1 MNYIKSHVKYFY
13 FYFYFYNSIVEGG
26 EIWTLDIE
34 VRRHQNVLVELQG
47 SWLSYVKYEIKLNFE
62 QR

>member
-1 MNYIKSHVKYFY
+1 MNYIKSHVKF